1 MKITDFPHYIFWSY
15 KADADLDP
23 QTIARQVFQYGDIA
37 EMRQAIQTV
46 PEKEIRKSIIY
57 LKKNPHLKKRTHF
70 IEKILLK

>member
-1 MKITDFPHYIFWSY
+1 MKITPFPHYIFWSY

-46 PEKEIRKSIIY
+46 PEKEIHKSIIY
-57 LKKNPHLKKRTHF
+57 LKKNPHLRKRILF